1 MRKNNEQGN
10 YRGIPGSKTNSLPL
24 FSNYYISKSVKGLL
38 VFKILDLKKGSNEQ
52 YLIYFSL
59 LFIAGKIVKYLFF
72 FSVTK
77 GAFSIK
83 IADEA

>member
-59 LFIAGKIVKYLFF
+59 LFIAGKIEVSFF
-72 FSVTK
+72 FLCNKRGVLH
-77 GAFSIK
+77 
-83 IADEA
+83 